1 VAARGGSCAA
11 LLRKTF
17 APAQTSPSTINWQ
30 SGSTPILAGSWRGG
44 DLANKINAVH
54 IPCDASQKNCD
65 LQQADVMSLGGGPL
79 LSMYSKSFRITKVD
93 DQSVVAEALP
103 DVCIRQ
109 TLTFD
114 RAAKAVTMV
123 RTKINREDA
132 CSIMQ
137 EKPLSLYLGEPL
149 R

>member
-1 VAARGGSCAA
+1 
-11 LLRKTF
+11 
-17 APAQTSPSTINWQ
+17 
-30 SGSTPILAGSWRGG
+30 
-44 DLANKINAVH
+44 
-54 IPCDASQKNCD
+54 
-65 LQQADVMSLGGGPL
+65 MSLGGGPL

-103 DVCIRQ
+103 DECIRQ